1 MAKRRKISK
10 RRTNLFIIFGVY
22 VLAMLYLLLFMRTG
36 RSFPGT
42 YGEYISSAVNLI
54 PFKTIVEYAAEAAGE
69 KSLTGWAMKNLSG
82 NILLFVPLGFF
93 LPTLWK
99 KQRKFKNF
107 ALTVCLSIA
116 AVEAVQLFTM
126 LGRFDIDD
134 LIFNLAGAAIG
145 FGIWKMKPVINL
157 LRKYKL
163 L

>member
-1 MAKRRKISK
+1 MKYKNYYFYKFSEKKFRVNILRINKELKFLVKILEYYKKYSNNKIFGIFLIRVKIS
-10 RRTNLFIIFGVY
+10 G
-22 VLAMLYLLLFMRTG
+22 
-36 RSFPGT
+36 
-42 YGEYISSAVNLI
+42 
-54 PFKTIVEYAAEAAGE
+54 
-69 KSLTGWAMKNLSG
+69 KN
-82 NILLFVPLGFF
+82 FR
-93 LPTLWK
+93 
-99 KQRKFKNF
+99 RKFKNF

-134 LIFNLAGAAIG
+134 LIFNLAGATIG